1 MILFVSIV
9 HIVVCLMLVMI
20 ILLQPGRGMGL
31 SGSSLVDS
39 SSQSVF
45 GTKTADVLT
54 KATTVAAILF
64 MVTCIGLSA
73 LTARKS
79 RSLYSNF
86 KDQSPITMSQIQ
98 KAVKEAEKKAAEAK
112 VPASTVPSVPTA
124 TASTA
129 PEAASAQSAV
139 AALTTAAS
147 EVAAQLPTEPAKAS

>member
-9 HIVVCLMLVMI
+9 HIIVCLMLVMI

-31 SGSSLVDS
+31 SGSTIVDT
-39 SSQSVF
+39 SSQSAF

-86 KDQSPITMSQIQ
+86 KNQAPITMDQIQ
-98 KAVKEAEKKAAEAK
+98 KAVKEAEKKAAETK
-112 VPASTVPSVPTA
+112 
-124 TASTA
+124 TA
-129 PEAASAQSAV
+129 PAASSAV
-139 AALTTAAS
+139 SAATTVQPATTTAATAVS
-147 EVAAQLPTEPAKAS
+147 DAIAKSPEAQPVKAA